1 MSRKEIDELK
11 TLIKALDIR
20 LKNEEISQ
28 EEYNKLMEK
37 YEAKLEEQISIVK
50 ENSFLRNVSYVAI
63 SGSGKVTD
71 SHISISGSGRVE
83 GWKGGSISI
92 SGSGKITD
100 EEIKVSGSA
109 SLPADMQ
116 TNVLNVSGSLKV
128 NGSMKTTKLSC
139 SGSIKIEGPL
149 EVYEKMNLSGSGK
162 IEGDIKA
169 DDASVQSSGSLKVLG
184 GLFCHDAELNGAY
197 KIQGDVICQDSFNS
211 ELNAKCDI
219 SGELKVGGNVYIE
232 QESHKGFLEVNKITA
247 EGDVYLE
254 GVSAE
259 YVSGKTVKIGPDC
272 KIDTIEETG

>member
-28 EEYNKLMEK
+28 KEYKDLKAK
-37 YEAKLEEQISIVK
+37 YEAKLEEQVSIVR

-100 EEIKVSGSA
+100 EEINVSGSA

-116 TNVLNVSGSLKV
+116 TNILKASGSLKV
-128 NGSMKTTKLSC
+128 DGSLTTTTLLC
-139 SGSIKIEGPL
+139 SGSIKIAGPL
-149 EVYEKMNLSGSGK
+149 VVYEKMEISGSGK
-162 IEGDIKA
+162 IEGEIQAK
-169 DDASVQSSGSLKVLG
+169 DALVRSSGALKAKG
-184 GLFCHDAELNGAY
+184 SINCYNAELNGGY
-197 KIQGDVICQDSFNS
+197 EILGDIVCQDSFNS
-211 ELNAKCDI
+211 ELNTKCSI
-219 SGELKVGGNVYIE
+219 SGELFAGGNVYIE
-232 QESHKGFLEVNKITA
+232 QESRKGFLKVKKITA
-247 EGDVYLE
+247 KGDVYLE

-259 YVSGKTVKIGPDC
+259 YVSGKTVKISSDC